1 MNSIKYD
8 FTSKEV
14 SLIINSLNSL
24 RNYMSMQ
31 ERATNVI
38 DEMIL
43 KISNNKIEF
52 DIYESKIL
60 INSLNNFR
68 YKLKSTNESCS
79 EVNDLLLKIIN
90 YTSKDN
96 NKSITIKG
104 FSISNESRC

>member
-43 KISNNKIEF
+43 KINIKKIANLNKISNNKIEF

-68 YKLKSTNESCS
+68 YKL
-79 EVNDLLLKIIN
+79 
-90 YTSKDN
+90 
-96 NKSITIKG
+96 
-104 FSISNESRC
+104 